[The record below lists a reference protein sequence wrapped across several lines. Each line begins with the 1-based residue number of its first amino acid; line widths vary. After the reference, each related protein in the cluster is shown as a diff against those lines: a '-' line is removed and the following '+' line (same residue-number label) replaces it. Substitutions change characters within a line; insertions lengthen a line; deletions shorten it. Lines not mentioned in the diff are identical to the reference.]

1 MGWVGQMMLS
11 TSSHT
16 ESSTNAWYSMS
27 LTLRA
32 MSVKVFFLK
41 RFEEKDLKHYPLNTE
56 AKSLKRF

>member
-1 MGWVGQMMLS
+1 
-11 TSSHT
+11 
-16 ESSTNAWYSMS
+16 
-27 LTLRA
+27 